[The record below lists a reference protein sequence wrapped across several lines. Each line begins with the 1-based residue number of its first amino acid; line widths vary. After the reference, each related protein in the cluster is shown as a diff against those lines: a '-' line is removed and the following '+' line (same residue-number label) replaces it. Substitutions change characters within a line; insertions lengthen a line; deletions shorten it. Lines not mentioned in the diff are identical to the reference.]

1 MASRDELDFLSE
13 SFNPEKVLSSTETEV
28 PVPEAEEYEDLNAL
42 RNVVH
47 SQTFNVVRELP
58 GVYGHGGIP
67 KAAVNTGPVERKFTE
82 DQGLLQSRG
91 PRRRRNV
98 ISRMQEMKGPLA
110 VLRRCKEENIRV
122 KVYTRNQSEVRG
134 VLTGFVVAF
143 DKHWNLALRD
153 VDEVFQKKIRCK
165 KHALG
170 DVSRY
175 LNVGDLSI
183 QDDLESVGSVSGLS
197 GSEEE
202 AKNPRKVKDP
212 TPAWV
217 AAATWDRHTSLENT
231 RSGSRRTTSA
241 AEAKPGRDPRGVRP
255 LGVGGG
261 PCLDAVERRALDSQR
276 VSRCHPH
283 TSEARDALRL
293 QLGHGERQEEE
304 EEEGETKKKRRR
316 RKKREIRKRHVN
328 QLLVR
333 GENVV
338 LISVM
343 EP

>member
-1 MASRDELDFLSE
+1 MASQDQELDFLSE

-28 PVPEAEEYEDLNAL
+28 PVPEAEEYEDLNVL

-47 SQTFNVVRELP
+47 SQTFNVIRELP

-67 KAAVNTGPVERKFTE
+67 KAPVNTGPVERKFTE
-82 DQGLLQSRG
+82 EQGLLQGRG

-183 QDDLESVGSVSGLS
+183 RDDLEDVDSVSGHS

-202 AKNPRKVKDP
+202 AKNPRRVKDP

-217 AAATWDRHTSLENT
+217 AAATWERHAPLENT
-231 RSGSRRTTSA
+231 RSGSRRTTFA
-241 AEAKPGRDPRGVRP
+241 AAKPGRDPRLEGP
-255 LGVGGG
+255 LEVGEG
-261 PCLDAVERRALDSQR
+261 PGLDAAL
-276 VSRCHPH
+276 HEP
-283 TSEARDALRL
+283 ELR
-293 QLGHGERQEEE
+293 
-304 EEEGETKKKRRR
+304 
-316 RKKREIRKRHVN
+316 
-328 QLLVR
+328 
-333 GENVV
+333 
-338 LISVM
+338 
-343 EP
+343 

>member
-1 MASRDELDFLSE
+1 M
-13 SFNPEKVLSSTETEV
+13 
-28 PVPEAEEYEDLNAL
+28 
-42 RNVVH
+42 
-47 SQTFNVVRELP
+47 
-58 GVYGHGGIP
+58 
-67 KAAVNTGPVERKFTE
+67 
-82 DQGLLQSRG
+82 
-91 PRRRRNV
+91 
-98 ISRMQEMKGPLA
+98 
-110 VLRRCKEENIRV
+110 
-122 KVYTRNQSEVRG
+122 
-134 VLTGFVVAF
+134 
-143 DKHWNLALRD
+143 
-153 VDEVFQKKIRCK
+153 
-165 KHALG
+165 
-170 DVSRY
+170 SRY

-183 QDDLESVGSVSGLS
+183 RDDLESVSSVSGLS
-197 GSEEE
+197 DSEEE
-202 AKNPRKVKDP
+202 TKNPRKVKDP

-241 AEAKPGRDPRGVRP
+241 AAAAAKPGRDPRGERP

-261 PCLDAVERRALDSQR
+261 PFLDAVERRALDSQR
-276 VSRCHPH
+276 VSGCHPH

-293 QLGHGERQEEE
+293 QLGHGDQEEE
-304 EEEGETKKKRRR
+304 EEKGETKKKRRR